1 MAKITENDSFFLV
14 DQTSHIL
21 NIQTCNQLYQQ
32 CHKTVKEI
40 TKEELKINLFGALN
54 ITGESVIYPMGTLK
68 KESFAEVLIKLRKDF
83 SEDYETVNL
92 LNDILNNLILSKK
105 EIRRIISANSP
116 SNDNFVARLLRSLK
130 NNKNDDEAT
139 LSRKLGKHCKRESTE
154 NPKKQEEI
162 KLDHIL
168 NLLNNDFLTENLK
181 FERRIV
187 LILDNVP
194 THRSDFT
201 FQVANLLNIYLLF
214 LPEYSPELNPIEGS
228 WDYSKLHLKKKTI
241 DTKEELID
249 NSIKL
254 FLDATSTDSLYKTTV
269 NKFIP
274 QLV

>member
-1 MAKITENDSFFLV
+1 MDE
-14 DQTSHIL
+14 TSHIL
-21 NIQTCNQLYQQ
+21 KIQTGKQLYKQG
-32 CHKTVKEI
+32 HKNVKEI

-187 LILDNVP
+187 LILD
-194 THRSDFT
+194 HIS
-201 FQVANLLNIYLLF
+201 
-214 LPEYSPELNPIEGS
+214 SS
-228 WDYSKLHLKKKTI
+228 
-241 DTKEELID
+241 
-249 NSIKL
+249 
-254 FLDATSTDSLYKTTV
+254 
-269 NKFIP
+269 KFIKY
-274 QLV
+274 LFVIFTRVLSRVKSYRRVLGLF

>member
-1 MAKITENDSFFLV
+1 MDE
-14 DQTSHIL
+14 TSHIL
-21 NIQTCNQLYQQ
+21 KIQTGKQLYKQG
-32 CHKTVKEI
+32 HKNVKEI

-105 EIRRIISANSP
+105 EIRRISP

>member
-1 MAKITENDSFFLV
+1 MDE
-14 DQTSHIL
+14 TSHIL
-21 NIQTCNQLYQQ
+21 KIQTGKQLYKQG
-32 CHKTVKEI
+32 HKNVKEI

-54 ITGESVIYPMGTLK
+54 ITGESVIYPMST
-68 KESFAEVLIKLRKDF
+68 
-83 SEDYETVNL
+83 
-92 LNDILNNLILSKK
+92 
-105 EIRRIISANSP
+105 
-116 SNDNFVARLLRSLK
+116 LK

-228 WDYSKLHLKKKTI
+228 WDYSKLHLKKSVPKNSNFYQKVI
-241 DTKEELID
+241 LI
-249 NSIKL
+249 
-254 FLDATSTDSLYKTTV
+254 
-269 NKFIP
+269 
-274 QLV
+274 

>member
-1 MAKITENDSFFLV
+1 MDE
-14 DQTSHIL
+14 TSHIL
-21 NIQTCNQLYQQ
+21 KIQTGKQLYKQG
-32 CHKTVKEI
+32 HKNVKEI

-68 KESFAEVLIKLRKDF
+68 KESFAEVLVKLRKDF

-154 NPKKQEEI
+154 NPNKQEEI
-162 KLDHIL
+162 KLEHIL

-228 WDYSKLHLKKKTI
+228 WDYSKFHLKKKTI

-249 NSIKL
+249 NSIEL
-254 FLDATSTDSLYKTTV
+254 FLDVTSTDSLYKTTV

-274 QLV
+274 QLI

>member
-1 MAKITENDSFFLV
+1 MDE
-14 DQTSHIL
+14 TSHIL
-21 NIQTCNQLYQQ
+21 KIQTGKQLYKQG
-32 CHKTVKEI
+32 HKNVKEI

-68 KESFAEVLIKLRKDF
+68 KESFAKVLVKLRKDF

-92 LNDILNNLILSKK
+92 LNDILNNMILSKK
-105 EIRRIISANSP
+105 EIREIISANSP
-116 SNDNFVARLLRSLK
+116 SNENFVARLLRSLK

-162 KLDHIL
+162 KLNHIL
-168 NLLNNDFLTENLK
+168 NLLNNDLTENLK

-228 WDYSKLHLKKKTI
+228 WVGIILNYI
-241 DTKEELID
+241 
-249 NSIKL
+249 
-254 FLDATSTDSLYKTTV
+254 
-269 NKFIP
+269 
-274 QLV
+274 

>member
-1 MAKITENDSFFLV
+1 MDE
-14 DQTSHIL
+14 TSHIL
-21 NIQTCNQLYQQ
+21 KIQTGKQLYKQG
-32 CHKTVKEI
+32 HKNVKEI

-68 KESFAEVLIKLRKDF
+68 KESFAKVLVKLRKDF

-92 LNDILNNLILSKK
+92 LNDILNNMILSKK
-105 EIRRIISANSP
+105 EIREIISANSP
-116 SNDNFVARLLRSLK
+116 SNENFMARLLRSLK

-162 KLDHIL
+162 KLNHIL
-168 NLLNNDFLTENLK
+168 NLLNNDLTENLK

-214 LPEYSPELNPIEGS
+214 LPEYSPELNPIKGS

-249 NSIKL
+249 NSMNY
-254 FLDATSTDSLYKTTV
+254 F
-269 NKFIP
+269 
-274 QLV
+274 

>member
-1 MAKITENDSFFLV
+1 MDE
-14 DQTSHIL
+14 TSHIL
-21 NIQTCNQLYQQ
+21 KIQTGKQLYKQG
-32 CHKTVKEI
+32 HKNVKEI

-68 KESFAEVLIKLRKDF
+68 KESFAEVLVKLRKDF

-228 WDYSKLHLKKKTI
+228 WDYSKLNLKKKTI

>member
-1 MAKITENDSFFLV
+1 MDE
-14 DQTSHIL
+14 TSHIL
-21 NIQTCNQLYQQ
+21 KIQTGKQLYKQG
-32 CHKTVKEI
+32 HKNVKEI

-68 KESFAEVLIKLRKDF
+68 KESFAKVLVKLRKDF

-92 LNDILNNLILSKK
+92 LNDILNNMILSKK
-105 EIRRIISANSP
+105 EIREIISANSP
-116 SNDNFVARLLRSLK
+116 SNENFMARLLRSLK

-162 KLDHIL
+162 KLNHIL
-168 NLLNNDFLTENLK
+168 NLLNNDLTENLK

-249 NSIKL
+249 NSIEL
-254 FLDATSTDSLYKTTV
+254 FLDVTSTDSLYKTTV
-269 NKFIP
+269 NKFIL
-274 QLV
+274 QLI

>member
-1 MAKITENDSFFLV
+1 MDE
-14 DQTSHIL
+14 TSHIL
-21 NIQTCNQLYQQ
+21 KIQTGKQLYKQG
-32 CHKTVKEI
+32 HKNVKEI

-162 KLDHIL
+162 KLNHIL
-168 NLLNNDFLTENLK
+168 NLLNNDLTENLK